1 METIKH
7 DNKKLRE
14 VHILSADAIAVEET
28 INQCMAKINYMTT
41 QGMAEI
47 PSDTDEMLRINRILS
62 EAKLVES
69 ITWNLLNALKKLMEG
84 IELMQQ
90 KSPSA
95 GTTQAQSAEA
105 D

>member
-1 METIKH
+1 METNKH
-7 DNKKLRE
+7 DNKRLKE
-14 VHILSADAIAVEET
+14 VHILSADAIAAEEA
-28 INQCMAKINYMTT
+28 INQCMVKINYMTS
-41 QGMAEI
+41 QGMAEM
-47 PSDTDEMLRINRILS
+47 PNDTDEMLRINRILS

-69 ITWNLLNALKKLMEG
+69 ITWNLLNALKKLMDG

>member
-1 METIKH
+1 METISRE
-7 DNKKLRE
+7 NKNLMA
-14 VHILSADAIAVEET
+14 VHILSADAIAAEEA
-28 INQCMAKINYMTT
+28 INQCMVKINYMTS
-41 QGMAEI
+41 QGMAEM
-47 PSDTDEMLRINRILS
+47 PNDTDEMLRINRILS

-69 ITWNLLNALKKLMEG
+69 ITWNLLNALKKLMDG